1 MTRERLI
8 GLMTG
13 AAALLLTL
21 YAVYGDAKAPQNQ
34 KDSVW
39 QVAIFSLIV
48 TAVAFGVLLPWAMK
62 RVPGKAGL
70 IVSILGVVSLAAF
83 WSGLPVVL
91 GSAGATLGM
100 VGREGA
106 VERRGRAT
114 AAVIVGVGAVV
125 VAIGVTLLTNAVLH

>member
-21 YAVYGDAKAPQNQ
+21 YAVYGDSTAEQSQ
-34 KDSVW
+34 KNSVW
-39 QVAIFSLIV
+39 QVAVFSLIA
-48 TAVAFGVLLPWAMK
+48 TAIAFGVLLPWALK
-62 RVPGKAGL
+62 RSPAKAGL

-91 GSAGATLGM
+91 GGVGATLGM
-100 VGREGA
+100 NGREGA
-106 VERRGRAT
+106 LERSGRAT
-114 AAVIVGVGAVV
+114 AAIIVGVVAAVL
-125 VAIGVTLLTNAVLH
+125 AIGVTLVTNSGIL

>member
-21 YAVYGDAKAPQNQ
+21 YAVYGDATAPQKQ
-34 KDSVW
+34 RDSVW
-39 QVAIFSLIV
+39 QVAIFSLV
-48 TAVAFGVLLPWAMK
+48 ATAIAFGVLLPWAMK

-70 IVSILGVVSLAAF
+70 IVSILGVLSLAAF

-114 AAVIVGVGAVV
+114 AAVIVGVGAIV
-125 VAIGVTLLTNAVLH
+125 VAISVTLLTNAVLQ